1 MENFDKKIEEILSS
15 LDGLQQVEMPVDLER
30 KIRQRIEKQQIKSA
44 RIVPLRTLILAAAVF
59 AGIVILNV
67 ASLLL
72 DDSIAK
78 NRVGA
83 SGQKVGIQTFST
95 AYFTDSSLNY

>member
-30 KIRQRIEKQQIKSA
+30 KIRQCIEKQQIKSA

-72 DDSIAK
+72 DDSVAK